1 MGQKVNSNGLR
12 YGVYKNWQ
20 SRWVAADDAQMGK
33 WLVEDD
39 KIRSLLLSKYKD
51 ATISNCEIERQKD
64 TITLFVHAAQ
74 PVVLLEEN
82 GNVKKTLIHDVNL
95 IVGKKVKV
103 TINVVMIPNPGVS
116 ARLIAREIADAIEK
130 RVSFRV
136 AQKLGLKKAMKA
148 GALGVKTHV
157 SGRLGGVEM
166 ARAEGYSE
174 GVIPL
179 STLRADLDYA
189 LEEAH
194 TTYGII
200 GVKVWINRGT
210 IFKRGEVSKVVL
222 EAPTVSQR
230 SYAKANSEGSKE

>member
-12 YGVYKNWQ
+12 YGIYKDWQ
-20 SRWVAADDAQMGK
+20 SRWIPSNQIQMAK

-39 KIRSLLLSKYKD
+39 KVRKLLISKYKD
-51 ATISNCEIERQKD
+51 AIIDNCEIERTQVD
-64 TITLFVHAAQ
+64 ITLFIRVSQ
-74 PVVLLEEN
+74 PGILLEDN
-82 GNVKKTLIHDVNL
+82 GTVKAALIHHVNL
-95 IVGKKVKV
+95 IVGRKIKVNV
-103 TINVVMIPNPGVS
+103 NVVTLPNPSVS
-116 ARLIAREIADAIEK
+116 ARIIAREVADAIEK

-136 AQKLGLKKAMKA
+136 AQKQGLKKALRA

-179 STLRADLDYA
+179 STLRSDIDYA

-194 TTYGII
+194 TQYGTI
-200 GVKVWINRGT
+200 GVKIWINRGL
-210 IFKRGEVSKVVL
+210 IFKKGQVSKVCL
-222 EAPTVSQR
+222 QAPAIK
-230 SYAKANSEGSKE
+230 SYSRNNEGNKE

>member
-12 YGVYKNWQ
+12 FGVFKDWQ
-20 SRWVAADDAQMGK
+20 SRWIAADNTQMAK

-39 KIRSLLLSKYKD
+39 KIRKLLLSKYKES
-51 ATISNCEIERQKD
+51 AISNCEIERNKES
-64 TITLFVHAAQ
+64 ITLFIHSSQ
-74 PVVLLEEN
+74 PVVLLEDN
-82 GNVKKTLIHDVNL
+82 GSVKKSLIHDINL
-95 IVGKKVKV
+95 IVGKKIKV
-103 TINVVMIPNPGVS
+103 NINVVTIPNPAVS

-222 EAPTVSQR
+222 EAPSQKA
-230 SYAKANSEGSKE
+230 YAKTSESSKE